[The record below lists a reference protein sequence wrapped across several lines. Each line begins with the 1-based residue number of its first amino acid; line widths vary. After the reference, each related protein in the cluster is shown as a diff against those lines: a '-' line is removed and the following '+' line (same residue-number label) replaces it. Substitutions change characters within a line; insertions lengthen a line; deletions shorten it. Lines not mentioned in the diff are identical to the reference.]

1 MKCRAIIKKRGEWWI
16 GWLLDLPGVNAQEKT
31 REALIESLTIG
42 SEEMLSLEVPS
53 EPDAI
58 MTSIDIPEQPW
69 MTG

>member
-1 MKCRAIIKKRGEWWI
+1 M
-16 GWLLDLPGVNAQEKT
+16 DLPGVNAQEKT